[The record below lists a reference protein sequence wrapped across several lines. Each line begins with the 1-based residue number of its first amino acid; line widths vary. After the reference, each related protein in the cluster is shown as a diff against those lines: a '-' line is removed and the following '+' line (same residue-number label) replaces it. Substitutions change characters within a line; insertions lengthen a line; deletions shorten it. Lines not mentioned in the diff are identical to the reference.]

1 MTSYEQRAY
10 DTLAMKLTEAGYA
23 YENTSWKNDATA
35 SISVTCTRLVDGA
48 DEKRVEEFLFQI
60 YIPNC
65 DYWDPDNE
73 YFNTYAITDEMTGHT
88 YDFDRADEI
97 VEHIQ
102 DITGDLARPWHT
114 N

>member
-10 DTLAMKLTEAGYA
+10 DALAMKLTEAGYA
-23 YENTSWKNDATA
+23 YENTSWANDATA
-35 SISVTCTRLVDGA
+35 SISITCTRLVG
-48 DEKRVEEFLFQI
+48 EEVQEFEFQI

-65 DYWDPDNE
+65 DYFDPDNE
-73 YFNTYAITDEMTGHT
+73 YFNTYAVTEEGGNITL
-88 YDFDRADEI
+88 DFNQADSV

-102 DITGDLARPWHT
+102 DSTRDVIFT

>member
-10 DTLAMKLTEAGYA
+10 DALAMKLTEAGYS
-23 YENTSWKNDATA
+23 YENTSWANDATA
-35 SISVTCTRLVDGA
+35 SISVTCMRVVQSE
-48 DEKRVEEFLFQI
+48 DEIDKVVRYEFQI

-65 DYWDPDNE
+65 DYFDPDNE
-73 YFNTYAITDEMTGHT
+73 YFNTYAVTEEGGNITL
-88 YDFDRADEI
+88 DFNQADSV

-102 DITGDLARPWHT
+102 DCMRDVIFT

>member
-10 DTLAMKLTEAGYA
+10 DVLAMKLTEAGYA
-23 YENTSWKNDATA
+23 YENTSWDNDATA
-35 SISVTCTRLVDGA
+35 SLSVTCSRLVDGA

-73 YFNTYAITDEMTGHT
+73 YFNTYALTDEMTGQT
-88 YDFDRADEI
+88 YDFDRADEV

-102 DITGDLARPWHT
+102 DCTRDVIFT

>member
-10 DTLAMKLTEAGYA
+10 DALAMKLTEAGYA
-23 YENTSWKNDATA
+23 YENTSWGNDATA
-35 SISVTCTRLVDGA
+35 SISVTCTRVVISEVE
-48 DEKRVEEFLFQI
+48 DEVQQFEFQI

-65 DYWDPDNE
+65 DYFDPDNE
-73 YFNTYAITDEMTGHT
+73 HFNTYALTEETTGQT
-88 YDFDRADEI
+88 YDFDRADEV

-102 DITGDLARPWHT
+102 DCLQDIIFT

>member
-1 MTSYEQRAY
+1 MTNYEQRAY
-10 DTLAMKLTEAGYA
+10 DALAMKLTEAGYA
-23 YENTSWKNDATA
+23 YENTSWDNDATA
-35 SISVTCTRLVDGA
+35 SISVTCTRIIESEVD
-48 DEKRVEEFLFQI
+48 EVQVYEFQI

-73 YFNTYAITDEMTGHT
+73 YFNTYALTNERGHT
-88 YDFDRADEI
+88 FDFDRADEV

-102 DITGDLARPWHT
+102 DCTRDVVFT

>member
-10 DTLAMKLTEAGYA
+10 DALAMKLTEAGYA
-23 YENTSWKNDATA
+23 YENTSWANDATA
-35 SISVTCTRLVDGA
+35 SISVTCTRLVG
-48 DEKRVEEFLFQI
+48 EEVQEFEFQI

-65 DYWDPDNE
+65 DYSDPDNE
-73 YFNTYAITDEMTGHT
+73 FFSSYAVTEEGGNITL
-88 YDFDRADEI
+88 DFYNADEV

-102 DITGDLARPWHT
+102 AVHRGNVFT

>member
-10 DTLAMKLTEAGYA
+10 DVLAMKLTEAGYA
-23 YENTSWKNDATA
+23 YENTSWDNDATA
-35 SISVTCTRLVDGA
+35 SLSVTCTRLVD
-48 DEKRVEEFLFQI
+48 EEVQEFEFQI

-65 DYWDPDNE
+65 NYFDSDNE
-73 YFNTYAITDEMTGHT
+73 FFNTYAITDEMTGQT
-88 YDFDRADEI
+88 YDFDRADEV

-102 DITGDLARPWHT
+102 DSTRDVIFT

>member
-10 DTLAMKLTEAGYA
+10 DVLAMKLTEAGYS
-23 YENTSWKNDATA
+23 YENTSWANDATA
-35 SISVTCTRLVDGA
+35 SISITCTRLI
-48 DEKRVEEFLFQI
+48 DEEVQEFEFQI

-65 DYWDPDNE
+65 NYFDPDNE
-73 YFNTYAITDEMTGHT
+73 FFNTYAVTEEGGNITL
-88 YDFDRADEI
+88 DFNQADEV

-102 DITGDLARPWHT
+102 DCTRDVVFT

>member
-10 DTLAMKLTEAGYA
+10 DALAMKLTEAGYA
-23 YENTSWKNDATA
+23 YENTSWANDATA
-35 SISVTCTRLVDGA
+35 SISVTCTRLVD
-48 DEKRVEEFLFQI
+48 EEVQQFEFQI

-65 DYWDPDNE
+65 DYFDPDNE
-73 YFNTYAITDEMTGHT
+73 HFNTYAVTEEGGNITL
-88 YDFDRADEI
+88 DFDRADEV

-102 DITGDLARPWHT
+102 DCLRDVIFT

>member
-10 DTLAMKLTEAGYA
+10 DALAMKLTEAGYS
-23 YENTSWKNDATA
+23 YENTSWANDATA
-35 SISVTCTRLVDGA
+35 SISITCTRLVD
-48 DEKRVEEFLFQI
+48 EEVQEFEFQI

-65 DYWDPDNE
+65 DYFDPDNE
-73 YFNTYAITDEMTGHT
+73 FFNTYTVTEEGGNITL
-88 YDFDRADEI
+88 DFNQADEV

-102 DITGDLARPWHT
+102 DCTRDVIFT

>member
-10 DTLAMKLTEAGYA
+10 DALAMKLTEAGYS
-23 YENTSWKNDATA
+23 YENTSWANDATA
-35 SISVTCTRLVDGA
+35 SISVTCTRLVD
-48 DEKRVEEFLFQI
+48 EEVQQFEFQI

-65 DYWDPDNE
+65 DYFDPGNE
-73 YFNTYAITDEMTGHT
+73 YFNTYAVTEEGGNITL
-88 YDFDRADEI
+88 DFNQADSV

-102 DITGDLARPWHT
+102 DSTRDVIFT

>member
-1 MTSYEQRAY
+1 MTNYEQRAY
-10 DTLAMKLTEAGYA
+10 DALAMKLTEAGYA
-23 YENTSWKNDATA
+23 YENTSWANDATA
-35 SISVTCTRLVDGA
+35 SISVTCMRVVQSE
-48 DEKRVEEFLFQI
+48 DEIDKVMKYEFQI

-73 YFNTYAITDEMTGHT
+73 YFNTYALTDEMTGHT
-88 YDFDRADEI
+88 FDFDRADEV

-102 DITGDLARPWHT
+102 DCTRDVIFT

>member
-10 DTLAMKLTEAGYA
+10 DALAMKLTEAGYS
-23 YENTSWKNDATA
+23 YENTSWDNDATA
-35 SISVTCTRLVDGA
+35 SISVTCTRVVD
-48 DEKRVEEFLFQI
+48 EEVQEFEFQI
-60 YIPNC
+60 YIPNG

-73 YFNTYAITDEMTGHT
+73 LFDTYAITNETNGHT
-88 YDFDRADEI
+88 HDFDRADEV

-102 DITGDLARPWHT
+102 DITGDLVRPWHT

>member
-10 DTLAMKLTEAGYA
+10 DALAMKLTEAGYA
-23 YENTSWKNDATA
+23 YENTSYGNDATA
-35 SISVTCTRLVDGA
+35 SISVTCTRVVKRPTWYD
-48 DEKRVEEFLFQI
+48 DEVQRFEFQI
-60 YIPNC
+60 YIPNG

-73 YFNTYAITDEMTGHT
+73 LFDTYAVTEEHNGHT
-88 YDFDRADEI
+88 NDFFRADEV

-102 DITGDLARPWHT
+102 DCLRDVIFT

>member
-10 DTLAMKLTEAGYA
+10 DALAMKLTEAGYA
-23 YENTSWKNDATA
+23 YENTSWANDATA
-35 SISVTCTRLVDGA
+35 SISVTCTRLVG
-48 DEKRVEEFLFQI
+48 EEVQEFEFQI

-65 DYWDPDNE
+65 DYFDPDNE
-73 YFNTYAITDEMTGHT
+73 FFSSYAVTEEGGNITL
-88 YDFDRADEI
+88 DFYNADEV

-102 DITGDLARPWHT
+102 DCTRDVIFT

>member
-1 MTSYEQRAY
+1 MTNHEQRAN
-10 DTLAMKLTEAGYA
+10 DTLAMKLTEAGYS
-23 YENTSWKNDATA
+23 YQNTSWDNDATA
-35 SISVTCTRLVDGA
+35 SLSVTCTRVVD
-48 DEKRVEEFLFQI
+48 EEVQEFEFQI

-73 YFNTYAITDEMTGHT
+73 YFNTYALTDEMTSHT
-88 YDFDRADEI
+88 FDFDRADEV

-102 DITGDLARPWHT
+102 DCTRDVIFT

>member
-10 DTLAMKLTEAGYA
+10 DVLAMKLTEAGYA
-23 YENTSWKNDATA
+23 YENTSYGNDATA
-35 SISVTCTRLVDGA
+35 SISVTCTRVVKRPTWYD
-48 DEKRVEEFLFQI
+48 DEVQRFEFQI

-65 DYWDPDNE
+65 DYFDPDNE
-73 YFNTYAITDEMTGHT
+73 YFNTYAVTEEGGNITL
-88 YDFDRADEI
+88 DFNQADSV

-102 DITGDLARPWHT
+102 DCTRDVHLT

>member
-10 DTLAMKLTEAGYA
+10 DVLAMKLTEAGYS
-23 YENTSWKNDATA
+23 YENTSWANDATA
-35 SISVTCTRLVDGA
+35 SISITCTRLI
-48 DEKRVEEFLFQI
+48 DEEVQEFEFQI

-65 DYWDPDNE
+65 NYFDPDNE
-73 YFNTYAITDEMTGHT
+73 FFNTYAVTEEGGNITL
-88 YDFDRADEI
+88 DFNQADEV

-102 DITGDLARPWHT
+102 DCTRDVIFT

>member
-10 DTLAMKLTEAGYA
+10 DALAMKLTEAGYS
-23 YENTSWKNDATA
+23 YENTSWDNDATA
-35 SISVTCTRLVDGA
+35 SISVTCTRLVG
-48 DEKRVEEFLFQI
+48 EEVQEFEFQI

-65 DYWDPDNE
+65 DYSDPDNE
-73 YFNTYAITDEMTGHT
+73 FFSSYAVTEEGGNITL
-88 YDFDRADEI
+88 DFYNADEV

-102 DITGDLARPWHT
+102 NSTRDVIFT

>member
-10 DTLAMKLTEAGYA
+10 DALAMKLTEAGYA
-23 YENTSWKNDATA
+23 YENTSWANDATA
-35 SISVTCTRLVDGA
+35 SLSVTCARLVGK
-48 DEKRVEEFLFQI
+48 EVQEFEFQI

-73 YFNTYAITDEMTGHT
+73 YFNTYALTDEMTGHT
-88 YDFDRADEI
+88 FDFDRADEV

-102 DITGDLARPWHT
+102 EVT
-114 N
+114 NDKQFAN

>member
-1 MTSYEQRAY
+1 MTNYEQRAY
-10 DTLAMKLTEAGYA
+10 DALAMKLTEAGYS
-23 YENTSWKNDATA
+23 YENTSWANDATA
-35 SISVTCTRLVDGA
+35 SISVTCARLFDGA

-73 YFNTYAITDEMTGHT
+73 YFNTYALTDEMTGHT
-88 YDFDRADEI
+88 FDFDRADEV

-102 DITGDLARPWHT
+102 DCTRDVMFT

>member
-1 MTSYEQRAY
+1 MTSYEQKAY

-23 YENTSWKNDATA
+23 YENTSWANDATA
-35 SISVTCTRLVDGA
+35 SISVTCTRIIESEVD
-48 DEKRVEEFLFQI
+48 EVQVYEFQI

-73 YFNTYAITDEMTGHT
+73 YFNTYALTDEMTGHT
-88 YDFDRADEI
+88 FDFDRADEV

-102 DITGDLARPWHT
+102 AVHRGNVFT

>member
-10 DTLAMKLTEAGYA
+10 DALAMKLTEAGYS
-23 YENTSWKNDATA
+23 YENTSWANDATA
-35 SISVTCTRLVDGA
+35 SISITCTRLI
-48 DEKRVEEFLFQI
+48 DEEVQEFEFQI

-65 DYWDPDNE
+65 DYFDPDNE
-73 YFNTYAITDEMTGHT
+73 FFSSYAVTEEGGNITF
-88 YDFDRADEI
+88 DFYKADEV

-102 DITGDLARPWHT
+102 DCTRDVHFT

>member
-10 DTLAMKLTEAGYA
+10 DALAMKLTEAGYA
-23 YENTSWKNDATA
+23 YENTSWANDATA
-35 SISVTCTRLVDGA
+35 SISITCTRLI
-48 DEKRVEEFLFQI
+48 DEEVQEFEFQI

-65 DYWDPDNE
+65 DYFDPDNE
-73 YFNTYAITDEMTGHT
+73 FFSSYAVTEEGGNITL
-88 YDFDRADEI
+88 DFYNADEV

-102 DITGDLARPWHT
+102 DCTRDVVFT

>member
-10 DTLAMKLTEAGYA
+10 DALAMKLTEAGYS
-23 YENTSWKNDATA
+23 YQDTSWDNDATA
-35 SISVTCTRLVDGA
+35 SLSVTCTRLVG
-48 DEKRVEEFLFQI
+48 EEVQVFEFSI
-60 YIPNC
+60 YIPNG

-73 YFNTYAITDEMTGHT
+73 LFDTYAVTEEHNGHMN
-88 YDFDRADEI
+88 DFHTAVEV

-102 DITGDLARPWHT
+102 DCTRDVIFT

>member
-10 DTLAMKLTEAGYA
+10 DALAMKLTEAGYA
-23 YENTSWKNDATA
+23 YENTSWDNDATA
-35 SISVTCTRLVDGA
+35 SISVSCRRVIISEVE
-48 DEKRVEEFLFQI
+48 DEVQQFEFQI

-73 YFNTYAITDEMTGHT
+73 YFNTYALTDEMTGHT
-88 YDFDRADEI
+88 FDFDRADEV

-102 DITGDLARPWHT
+102 DCMRDVIFT

>member
-10 DTLAMKLTEAGYA
+10 DALAMKLTEAGYS
-23 YENTSWKNDATA
+23 YENTSWANDATA
-35 SISVTCTRLVDGA
+35 SISVTCM
-48 DEKRVEEFLFQI
+48 RVETFPDEIDKVMKYKFQI

-65 DYWDPDNE
+65 DYFDPDNE
-73 YFNTYAITDEMTGHT
+73 YFNTYALTDEMTGHT
-88 YDFDRADEI
+88 FDFDRADEV

-102 DITGDLARPWHT
+102 DCMRDVIFT